1 MKDMAMKKKEEYEYH
16 DNDDVNDKT
25 KIDIDSLR
33 ITLSVWIFWSR
44 SRSSCFSTPEN
55 HIPFFGERTIYITAI
70 GHCLES
76 TRTRRIWA
84 YQIEISAWDWLS
96 WPGSEVF
103 DIITM
108 CRLGKPRDQLSL
120 VTPSKVLPWAVRRVS
135 FHKKVPW
142 RRGNLFSIDL
152 FTFEKLQF
160 LRGTDHLMFW
170 LDLRGFGDHHHLRL
184 GLLNLNQTAASR
196 SPQKVIYDGSPH
208 EASLLLTWDCIFQS
222 INWMPL
228 PVRECPLNLVWRF
241 STPWIVEVKTLNLPG
256 SQPQRQH
263 CLSSQRFTVCSS
275 SESLPSS
282 ASVVFT
288 ERIRTCIKLRRFGRD
303 GEVREGQFRPL
314 ESMTLWNL
322 FCFLKRW
329 VNSRRASLGR
339 STSTRHCIYFH
350 RDIGSSYIKY
360 YEMIEYIIEGSLEV

>member
-1 MKDMAMKKKEEYEYH
+1 
-16 DNDDVNDKT
+16 
-25 KIDIDSLR
+25 
-33 ITLSVWIFWSR
+33 
-44 SRSSCFSTPEN
+44 
-55 HIPFFGERTIYITAI
+55 
-70 GHCLES
+70 
-76 TRTRRIWA
+76 
-84 YQIEISAWDWLS
+84 
-96 WPGSEVF
+96 
-103 DIITM
+103 
-108 CRLGKPRDQLSL
+108 
-120 VTPSKVLPWAVRRVS
+120 
-135 FHKKVPW
+135 
-142 RRGNLFSIDL
+142 
-152 FTFEKLQF
+152 
-160 LRGTDHLMFW
+160 MFW
-170 LDLRGFGDHHHLRL
+170 LDLRSFGDHNHLCL

-263 CLSSQRFTVCSS
+263 CLSSQRFTVCSP

-288 ERIRTCIKLRRFGRD
+288 ERLRTCIKLRRFGRD

-314 ESMTLWNL
+314 ESIAEEQVSGEALL
-322 FCFLKRW
+322 Q
-329 VNSRRASLGR
+329 
-339 STSTRHCIYFH
+339 RHCIYFH